1 MQWLIKAASD
11 HFVVRYKQGYCIT
24 DSFNRQ
30 ATLCSTLG
38 DEDMEKTIV
47 AFLLYAVHI
56 SSALDSNIQLVRENG
71 EIKLTCL
78 NTFSESLET
87 ETWYKNGRRLNFS
100 PQEIPFTDGTL
111 TFPDQV
117 EYEAVYQCF
126 GNSSANKNTSVRGKY
141 C

>member
-1 MQWLIKAASD
+1 
-11 HFVVRYKQGYCIT
+11 
-24 DSFNRQ
+24 
-30 ATLCSTLG
+30 
-38 DEDMEKTIV
+38 MEKTIV
-47 AFLLYAVHI
+47 VFSAFLLYAVHI
-56 SSALDSNIQLVRENG
+56 SSADGGSKIQPVRENG
-71 EIKLTCL
+71 EIKLTCQDPINDQL
-78 NTFSESLET
+78 KTT

-100 PQEIPFTDGTL
+100 QEIAFKVVAKNGTL